1 MRWSDARTLAAATV
15 TPRPARISRQD
26 AWQPVAVTSFDASLP
41 RQKTPAELEAE
52 AAAQAEKDLARQLEA
67 SWQAGHE
74 AGVQEAGA
82 RHREEEKQ
90 HGMTV
95 RARAGALLSD
105 FEVGLKALE
114 EGLADEVLT
123 LALTLAERIA
133 CEQIRVGRDA
143 LAPILAESMKHIS
156 ERARHLEV
164 TVNPADVESAQQWF
178 AVNHPEIT
186 VRVLA
191 AGRVARGGCTLAA
204 GSTRVDSQLETRV
217 ARAFA
222 ALGHSH
228 GVRPAQEAQAS
239 GTNGTEPAQGP
250 QASGTESI
258 GPAQKPQASGA
269 ESTKAAQEPQ
279 AAGTESA
286 EPAREP
292 QAAGAE
298 SAEPARGPQASS
310 MESTGPAR
318 GPQASSVESTGP
330 APRSTARKR
339 KTRAQT
345 PSPSQEDPTDPSA
358 TG

>member
-239 GTNGTEPAQGP
+239 GTESIRPAQ
-250 QASGTESI
+250 E
-258 GPAQKPQASGA
+258 PQASGA

-310 MESTGPAR
+310 MESTGPVR